1 MSQRAMLQFSD
12 KFDRVATEVEA
23 SGQMALQPP
32 KGYTLSDFTIWL
44 KDENH
49 LLSTK
54 LMELSKCLTPIQ
66 DYEKAR
72 ERTSTM

>member
-1 MSQRAMLQFSD
+1 MLQFSD
-12 KFDRVATEVEA
+12 KFNRVAAEVEA
-23 SGQMALQPP
+23 NGQLTLQPP
-32 KGYTLSDFTIWL
+32 KGYTLSDVTTWL

-54 LMELSKCLTPIQ
+54 LMELSKCLTPMQ
-66 DYEKAR
+66 DNEQVK